1 MQHEELVLD
10 RNSECIGL
18 EFMTQ
23 VAWSGLKSEKKIVS
37 IPRFLQ
43 VIKEPV
49 PADEDDDAEKKEEDA
64 PEEEKPEG
72 EDEDAAVE
80 EVEEEK
86 PEPKTVDKTVWDWL
100 LINDNKPLW
109 TRK

>member
-1 MQHEELVLD
+1 ML
-10 RNSECIGL
+10 
-18 EFMTQ
+18 
-23 VAWSGLKSEKKIVS
+23 
-37 IPRFLQ
+37 RFLQ

-64 PEEEKPEG
+64 SEEKPEG

-86 PEPKTVDKTVWDWL
+86 AEPKTVDKTVWDWV